1 MVCTSMVEC
10 QWDSVVPS
18 PYSPTFTG
26 LELTFMGVTRSNSG
40 LFRAPGFIVSPVGK
54 GERRKKK
61 EKGRKEK
68 AIEKGWKEG
77 RKDKKDQRKDKKKE
91 F

>member
-1 MVCTSMVEC
+1 MVEC

-18 PYSPTFTG
+18 PYSPVLTG
-26 LELTFMGVTRSNSG
+26 LGLMFVGLRGSNSG

-61 EKGRKEK
+61 GEGKERKRE
-68 AIEKGWKEG
+68 
-77 RKDKKDQRKDKKKE
+77 
-91 F
+91 